1 MSWRAEIQWHEAS
14 RAPCGLEGWEGCARP
29 RCSRGAR
36 FDDRTRTVTATVT
49 LETPSLLDA
58 LHHAVGMTGDESWV
72 GRIVPEALSRQL
84 LALT

>member
-1 MSWRAEIQWHEAS
+1 MSWRAEIQWHEDS
-14 RAPCGLEGWEGCARP
+14 KAPYGLEDWRA
-29 RCSRGAR
+29 SLDQGAVEVR

-49 LETPSLLDA
+49 LETDSLLDA
-58 LHHAVGMTGDESWV
+58 LHRAVGMTGDESWV